1 MRINHDILRNTLLFS
16 ETDDVKHFM
25 RLKIHEL
32 LVEKVWLIGF
42 LA

>member
-25 RLKIHEL
+25 RLKIHEF
-32 LVEKVWLIGF
+32 EIFWLRKFG
-42 LA
+42 